1 MKASLAWIALLTG
14 CSASIDSPEPD
25 SAADTAE
32 TGEAQAAPEVLATVR
47 VLNPMTGSGMKGI
60 AISGGSEEVKTQ
72 TGGTAEV
79 LIQANEPF
87 GLRLES
93 EKILDHLLFGT
104 AGDDNFDLITFAGT
118 PSTSDAVLGMLGLA
132 WESETGMVV
141 VGVDYSN
148 WAPVSGAQVSLSA
161 DTAPAF
167 VLASNGMPSLSDTVP
182 ENGMGM
188 VSFVN
193 VPAGEVS
200 VEVLAPIGVTCSPY
214 PSGENYDT
222 VPVES
227 SVVTVV
233 SVQCRSE
240 SDQ

>member
-1 MKASLAWIALLTG
+1 
-14 CSASIDSPEPD
+14 
-25 SAADTAE
+25 
-32 TGEAQAAPEVLATVR
+32 
-47 VLNPMTGSGMKGI
+47 
-60 AISGGSEEVKTQ
+60 
-72 TGGTAEV
+72 
-79 LIQANEPF
+79 
-87 GLRLES
+87 
-93 EKILDHLLFGT
+93 
-104 AGDDNFDLITFAGT
+104 
-118 PSTSDAVLGMLGLA
+118 
-132 WESETGMVV
+132 
-141 VGVDYSN
+141 
-148 WAPVSGAQVSLSA
+148 
-161 DTAPAF
+161 
-167 VLASNGMPSLSDTVP
+167 MPSLSDTVP

>member
-1 MKASLAWIALLTG
+1 
-14 CSASIDSPEPD
+14 
-25 SAADTAE
+25 
-32 TGEAQAAPEVLATVR
+32 
-47 VLNPMTGSGMKGI
+47 
-60 AISGGSEEVKTQ
+60 
-72 TGGTAEV
+72 
-79 LIQANEPF
+79 
-87 GLRLES
+87 
-93 EKILDHLLFGT
+93 
-104 AGDDNFDLITFAGT
+104 
-118 PSTSDAVLGMLGLA
+118 
-132 WESETGMVV
+132 
-141 VGVDYSN
+141 
-148 WAPVSGAQVSLSA
+148 
-161 DTAPAF
+161 
-167 VLASNGMPSLSDTVP
+167 
-182 ENGMGM
+182 M